1 MRGGALAER
10 IDDVIDQASDRKL
23 VNRLQGDRFD
33 FAGFPCASPILDRGM
48 VMMSA
53 SLAVIRAHAALLLS
67 V

>member
-1 MRGGALAER
+1 MAER
-10 IDDVIDQASDRKL
+10 IDDVIDQASDRKP

-48 VMMSA
+48 VMMRA
-53 SLAVIRAHAALLLS
+53 SLAVIQAHAALLLS